1 MLPGSAELCR
11 TLLGVGWPVIFS
23 ATRKAFAA
31 AISGG
36 PR

>member
-1 MLPGSAELCR
+1 MSRGSAELCG
-11 TLLGVGWPVIFS
+11 TLSGVGWPVIFS

-36 PR
+36 PH

>member
-1 MLPGSAELCR
+1 MVAELCR
-11 TLLGVGWPVIFS
+11 SLSDVGWPVIFS

-31 AISGG
+31 AISGE